1 MAKPFTLHSLKNS
14 TKNALPDWIGW
25 ASFIAAGWSVVELF
39 LAALPNSVVDVV
51 GVVFDLFNVIHGP
64 SLFLAAIMFIVGTAS
79 FRRKRFIVPLLIFI
93 QAIVLVSNALF
104 LAFVGIEAIEGVPT
118 SFIVQIWANSVISVA
133 LVALIVWA
141 RDSFPAPVHAR
152 SAKTAFM
159 RLLIGSGIVLVTA
172 FVTTWLFP
180 GDLKGAGAKALWALQ
195 SATGYSSLISSAGV
209 PAGGNVLLASFLS
222 LASLV
227 VLVVSLHGF
236 LRAQGVPARSA
247 AEDQRLHYLLAR
259 FPADS
264 LDYFATGN
272 RRAVVFSPDSQAA
285 VSYAVSSGVAMAG
298 GDPIGD
304 PASWD
309 SAISTWMKAMYAQG
323 LTPGVM
329 STSERGARAY
339 KNAGFT
345 LRAMGDE
352 AVIEVPLFNLS
363 EAAMRPLAAAKRRVA
378 RAGVEIACRPL
389 SALTDEE
396 LATLSSKAALFRE
409 GDERGFSMALDR
421 IMNRL
426 DGDQMIVTAHTPD
439 GELDGMLTFVPW
451 GRKGLSLNLMRRNP
465 RSTNGVVEAMVLALI
480 DHCRDV
486 GVDRISLNF
495 AMFRNAFIEGDAVD
509 ATWGQRLLRR
519 MMMLASRVWQL
530 ESLYEAN
537 ARYNPTWTT
546 RYLGFVSPAQLTA
559 TLIAAARLEGFLPA
573 WGEPTPELPAWLG
586 NSEHVA
592 TVAGFYADAARVA
605 LPPQR
610 LNDQQRTRHLKAQRL
625 MEAGMDPYP
634 PGDPSVATTPL
645 STILTNVEGLMGA
658 NLVCHARVEARRHHG
673 RLRFLDV
680 FEGNTSLQVHCAA
693 DSTEHYDLLG
703 LVDVGDAIEV
713 RGHLGR
719 SDTGE
724 LTLFASS
731 WRMLAKTLR
740 PVNPP
745 RQNVDRTTLA
755 RHRSAELIHQPR
767 SLELLQMRS
776 RATAAIRECLNGR
789 GYLEVE
795 TPILHAVKG
804 GANAR
809 PFVTHLNAYNCQVT
823 LRIAPELYLKR
834 LMVGGM
840 TAVYEIG
847 RSFRNEGVDRTH
859 NPEFTSLEAYEAGAD
874 YVVMREMT
882 EELIRSAARRIHG
895 REVVWQPREIVERCA
910 ANPLP
915 GTPELKVTTS
925 LPLEV
930 PRVADAPIMPAA
942 QWAKHRD
949 VFTASADLVEVDLSE
964 PWPVVSVC
972 EGISRVTGRMVSMDS
987 SPEALQALCR
997 AEGIEVAADASVA
1010 SMINELYEEL
1020 VEPRTGYPTFYT
1032 DFPAE
1037 GCPLTRIHR
1046 EDPRLAER
1054 WDLVAFGME
1063 IGTAYTELTD
1073 PRDQRERFIA
1083 QSLAAAAGDPEAMSV
1098 DEEFLDSLEL
1108 GMVPTGGMGMG
1119 VDRMVML
1126 LCGTDIRDVIAFP
1139 FVRPLNGN

>member
-1 MAKPFTLHSLKNS
+1 MDKALTLHSLKTS
-14 TKNALPDWIGW
+14 IKNALPDWIGW
-25 ASFIAAGWSVVELF
+25 TCFIAAGWSVIELV
-39 LAALPNSVVDVV
+39 LAAFPNTLVDTV
-51 GVVFDLFNVIHGP
+51 GTVFDLFNVIHGP
-64 SLFLAAIMFIVGTAS
+64 SLFLAGLMFIIGTAA
-79 FRRKRFIVPLLIFI
+79 FRRKRFIVLLLTVI
-93 QAIVLVSNALF
+93 QAIVLVTNALF
-104 LAFVGIEAIEGVPT
+104 LAFVGIDAIEDVPT
-118 SFIVQIWANSVISVA
+118 SFIVQVWVNSAISIG
-133 LVALIVWA
+133 LVALIIWA
-141 RDSFPAPVHAR
+141 RSSFPAPVHAR
-152 SAKTAFM
+152 SARTAFI
-159 RLLIGSGIVLVTA
+159 RLLVGSGIVLVTA
-172 FVTTWLFP
+172 FITTWLFP
-180 GDLKGAGAKALWALQ
+180 GNLKSAGAKALWAIQ
-195 SATGYSSLISSAGV
+195 SATGYSSLISSAEL
-209 PAGGNVLLASFLS
+209 PAGGNLVLASFLS
-222 LASLV
+222 LASLI

-236 LRAQGVPARSA
+236 LRAQGVPPRND
-247 AEDQRLHYLLAR
+247 AEDQRLHYLLAH

-272 RRAVVFSPDSQAA
+272 RRAVIFSPDSQAA

-309 SAISTWMKAMYAQG
+309 DAISTWMKAMYAQG

-352 AVIEVPLFNLS
+352 AVIEVPLFTLN
-363 EAAMRPLAAAKRRVA
+363 EASMRPLTAAKRRVA
-378 RAGVEIACRPL
+378 RAGVKIACRPL
-389 SALTDEE
+389 SSLSDEE
-396 LATLSSKAALFRE
+396 LATLSSQAALFRE

-426 DGDQMIVTAHTPD
+426 DGSQMIVTAHAPD
-439 GELDGMLTFVPW
+439 GELEGMLTFVPW

-465 RSTNGVVEAMVLALI
+465 DSTNGVIEAMVLTLI
-480 DHCRDV
+480 DLCRDSNI
-486 GVDRISLNF
+486 DRISLNF
-495 AMFRNAFIEGDAVD
+495 AMFRNAFIEGNAVD

-519 MMMLASRVWQL
+519 VMMLASRVWQL

-546 RYLGFVSPAQLTA
+546 RYLGFLSPAHLTA

-573 WGEPTPELPAWLG
+573 WGEPTPELPTWLG
-586 NSEHVA
+586 NREHAA
-592 TVAGFYADAARVA
+592 TISTFYADAAQVA

-610 LNDQQRTRHLKAQRL
+610 LNDQQHTRHAKAQRL

-634 PGDPSVATTPL
+634 PGVPGMAPTALASIIATPESHLKEPT
-645 STILTNVEGLMGA
+645 T
-658 NLVCHARVEARRHHG
+658 CHARVGARRHHG
-673 RLRFLDV
+673 GLRFMDLFD
-680 FEGNTSLQVHCAA
+680 GKATLQAHFAA
-693 DSTEHYDLLG
+693 DTTQRYELLN
-703 LVDVGDAIEV
+703 LVDVGDLIEV
-713 RGHLGR
+713 VGTLGH
-719 SDTGE
+719 SNTGE
-724 LTLFASS
+724 LTLFVTS

-745 RQNVDRTTLA
+745 QQYVDRTTLA
-755 RHRSAELIHQPR
+755 RHRSAELINQPR
-767 SLELLQMRS
+767 SLELLRMRS
-776 RATAAIRECLNGR
+776 RATSAIREFLNER

-809 PFVTHLNAYNCQVT
+809 PFVTHLNAYNSQVT

-834 LMVGGM
+834 LMVAGM

-874 YVVMREMT
+874 YTVMRELT
-882 EELIRSAARRIHG
+882 ESLIRAAARTIHG
-895 REVVWQPREIVERCA
+895 REVVWQPREVVERFI

-915 GTPELKVTTS
+915 DSPALHTTDT
-925 LPLEV
+925 LPH
-930 PRVADAPIMPAA
+930 DAPHDGKQAMMSAA
-942 QWAKHRD
+942 QWATHRE
-949 VFTASADLVEVDLSE
+949 VFTEAAHLVEVDLSA
-964 PWPVVSVC
+964 PWPVMSVC
-972 EGISRVTGRMVSMDS
+972 EGISRATGRFVSMDS
-987 SPEALQALCR
+987 SAEALHALCR
-997 AEGIEVAADASVA
+997 DQGVDVPADATVA

-1037 GCPLTRIHR
+1037 VCPLTRIHR

-1073 PRDQRERFIA
+1073 PRDQRERFLA

-1098 DEEFLDSLEL
+1098 DGEFLDSLEL
-1108 GMVPTGGMGMG
+1108 GMAPTGGMGMG
-1119 VDRMVML
+1119 VDRMAML

-1139 FVRPLNGN
+1139 FVRPLNDN